1 MVSVFLLTVIK
12 IVQIDSEQ
20 LTVCVECGRSSI
32 DFGFVTKICPQ
43 RKNLKDLSPEISV
56 VTQLDL
62 IYQFIDQESGRPKIV
77 LQAGVT

>member
-20 LTVCVECGRSSI
+20 YVLCGRSSI